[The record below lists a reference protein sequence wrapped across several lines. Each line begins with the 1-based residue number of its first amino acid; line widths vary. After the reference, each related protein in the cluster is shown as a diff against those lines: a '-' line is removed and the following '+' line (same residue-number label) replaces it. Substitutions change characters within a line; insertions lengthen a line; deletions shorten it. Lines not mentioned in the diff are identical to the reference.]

1 MTEPSGNA
9 WRGRPEYFNFWMLI
23 PFLGILSRSP
33 GRKKFLVLLC
43 LFLLLKGLNK
53 SGTLTLVPGLRS
65 LAMSLLRCECSV
77 SLKSNPH
84 DRALGQLEK
93 EKMREFLELSMA
105 EESFLKQKSRV
116 KWLNFGLLGDKNC
129 KYFFHRMCNQR
140 TKHTVLSLD
149 DSNGR
154 KLEDPEAIKEEILGI
169 IRLCL
174 GILVVIKRMPEMFW
188 SLLFK
193 QRYGGRQSYACSTC
207 FHGS

>member
-1 MTEPSGNA
+1 MA
-9 WRGRPEYFNFWMLI
+9 MRGEAAQNISIFGWLT

-53 SGTLTLVPGLRS
+53 SATLILVPGLRS
-65 LAMSLLRCECSV
+65 LAMSLLRCEYSV
-77 SLKSNPH
+77 SLKSNPR

-93 EKMREFLELSMA
+93 EKMRDFLELSMA

-116 KWLNFGLLGDKNC
+116 KWLSLGDKNS

-193 QRYGGRQSYACSTC
+193 QRLWRQTELCLFNLLPWKLRKHS
-207 FHGS
+207 FL

>member
-1 MTEPSGNA
+1 
-9 WRGRPEYFNFWMLI
+9 
-23 PFLGILSRSP
+23 
-33 GRKKFLVLLC
+33 
-43 LFLLLKGLNK
+43 
-53 SGTLTLVPGLRS
+53 
-65 LAMSLLRCECSV
+65 MSLLRCECSV

-116 KWLNFGLLGDKNC
+116 KRLNFGLLGDKNS

-193 QRYGGRQSYACSTC
+193 QRLWRQTELCLFNLLPWKLRKLS
-207 FHGS
+207 FL